1 MTLTLDGL
9 QMSGRAAAHDHLK
22 AQLQLPDYYGR
33 NLDALYDL
41 LTGFPADTEIC
52 LINQAAMLDA
62 LGSYGEILVET
73 LQQAADENRNLTF
86 TAQ

>member
-1 MTLTLDGL
+1 MILTLDGL
-9 QMSGRAAAHDHLK
+9 QMSSRAAAHDHLK

-41 LTGFPADTEIC
+41 LTACPADTEIL
-52 LINQAAMLDA
+52 LINQAAVMEA
-62 LGSYGEILVET
+62 LGSYGEILIET
-73 LQQAADENRNLTF
+73 LQQAADENRSLTF